1 MRAVLKGRRKGARGE
16 RGSALVE
23 AAFITPL
30 VFLVIFGILE
40 FGWAFHDKLTVGNMS
55 QSGARAASTQGND
68 PLADYQFVQAVDKA
82 ASALPRGQIQYV
94 VLYKAA
100 SATDHVPASCT
111 GGTSQ
116 SAVCNVYV
124 PANFAAPSTQFG
136 CGATALDR
144 FWCPTSRKVAST
156 AATGGPPD
164 YVGVYVK
171 VRHDTVTRLFGTGWT
186 FTEDTVA
193 REEARKR

>member
-1 MRAVLKGRRKGARGE
+1 MRAPIKRRRSGAGSE

-23 AAFITPL
+23 AAFITPV
-30 VFLVIFGILE
+30 VFLVIFAILE

-68 PLADYQFVQAVDKA
+68 TLADYQFVQAVDKA
-82 ASALPRGQIQYV
+82 ASALPRAQIQYV
-94 VLYKAA
+94 VIYKAA
-100 SATDHVPASCT
+100 SPTDHVPSTCS

-116 SAVCNVYV
+116 SGVCNVYV
-124 PANFAAPSTQFG
+124 PANFSAPSTQFG

-144 FWCPTSRKVAST
+144 FWCPTTRKVAST

-171 VRHDTVTRLFGTGWT
+171 VQHDTVTRLFGTGWT

>member
-1 MRAVLKGRRKGARGE
+1 MRALINRRRGGVGGE

-23 AAFITPL
+23 VAFITPIA
-30 VFLVIFGILE
+30 FLVIFGILE
-40 FGWAFHDKLTVGNMS
+40 FGWAFHDMLTVGNIS
-55 QSGARAASTQGND
+55 ESGARAASTQGNAT
-68 PLADYQFVQAVDKA
+68 LADYQIVQAIDKA

-100 SATDHVPASCT
+100 TSSDHVPASCS
-111 GGTSQ
+111 GGASQ
-116 SAVCNVYV
+116 SGVCNAYV
-124 PANFAAPSTQFG
+124 PANFSAPSSQFG

-144 FWCPTSRKVAST
+144 FWCPTTRKVASS

-164 YVGVYVK
+164 YVSVYVK
-171 VRHDTVTRLFGTGWT
+171 VRHDTVTRLFGTGYT

-193 REEARKR
+193 RIEATKK

>member
-1 MRAVLKGRRKGARGE
+1 MRALIKRRRHGAGSE

-55 QSGARAASTQGND
+55 QSGARTASTQGND
-68 PLADYQFVQAVDKA
+68 TLADYQFVQAIDKA
-82 ASALPRGQIQYV
+82 ASALPRNQIQYI

-100 SATDHVPASCT
+100 SATDTVPASCSS
-111 GGTSQ
+111 GTSQ
-116 SAVCNVYV
+116 TGVCNVYV
-124 PANFAAPSTQFG
+124 PANFSAPSTQFG

-144 FWCPTSRKVAST
+144 FWCPTARKVAT
-156 AATGGPPD
+156 TVATGGPPD